1 MINYVKSEWLRLL
14 LIGMYL
20 VVIIHCAIVGNVLAL
35 IGWGTGALILLI
47 ASIYSWHCCKIAATY
62 KTEAESKPDVVINI
76 K

>member
-47 ASIYSWHCCKIAATY
+47 ASIYSWYFHKITATY
-62 KTEAESKPDVVINI
+62 KSEAKSKPDVVINI